1 MNESSG
7 TIGSVSGTSPL
18 IEMAMGYARSR
29 ALCAAA
35 RLGIADV
42 LGDGER
48 TVDQLAAAC
57 RADAASLHRLLRALA
72 SFGIVSES
80 APGRFVLTDFGAPL
94 RKSAPNSA
102 WAAIVFWADLLADS
116 WSYLTDCVRTGET
129 AAQIMKRSGVTSRW
143 SSDPEAPAIF
153 RSVMGTG
160 PAQDYM
166 ALARAWDFSGRRVVA
181 DLGGGGGALILAV
194 LHTYPEVQGML
205 VDRQEAVDAA
215 KPRFVA
221 EGLLSRCAFVGA
233 DLCRSVPSGA
243 DLYILKHVLHGY
255 SDDTAADILRNCRG
269 VIPAESRLLVIE
281 FVLPAVVNSVDQ
293 ELERR
298 LMSDLNMLAVTGG
311 RERNAAEWKDL
322 LRRAGFRLTRI
333 IDVPGDSASIM
344 EAAAD
349 RLIRAD
355 GSPAG

>member
-1 MNESSG
+1 MIESSG
-7 TIGSVSGTSPL
+7 TIGSVAGTSPL
-18 IEMAMGYARSR
+18 VEMAMGYARSR

-35 RLGIADV
+35 RLGIADA
-42 LGDGER
+42 LADGER
-48 TVDQLAAAC
+48 TVDQLSTAC
-57 RADAASLHRLLRALA
+57 RADPASLHRLLRALA

-80 APGRFVLTDFGAPL
+80 APGRFVLTEFGAPL
-94 RKSAPNSA
+94 RKTAPNSA
-102 WAAIVFWADLLADS
+102 WAAIVFWAELLADS

-129 AAQIMKRSGVTSRW
+129 AAQIMKRSGATSRW

-166 ALARAWDFSGRRVVA
+166 PLAHAWDFSGRRVVA
-181 DLGGGGGALILAV
+181 DLGGGGGALIFAV
-194 LHTYPEVQGML
+194 LRAYPEVQGML

-215 KPRFVA
+215 KSRLVS
-221 EGLLSRCAFVGA
+221 EGLLSRCTLVAA

-243 DLYILKHVLHGY
+243 DVYILKHVLHGY
-255 SDDTAADILRNCRG
+255 SDDAATDILRKCRDAISADG
-269 VIPAESRLLVIE
+269 RLLVIE

-311 RERNAAEWKDL
+311 RERNAVEWKKL
-322 LRRAGFRLTRI
+322 LRRANFRITRI
-333 IDVPGDSASIM
+333 IDVPGDSACII
-344 EAAAD
+344 EAAP
-349 RLIRAD
+349 LD
-355 GSPAG
+355 GR